1 MASITKYFDKSSSK
15 KRELSEQSNNG
26 DEPKKQREG
35 SQDLTDGWDD
45 IFLEGLTSPENS
57 AALVNFL
64 KKLEVMIKN
73 VADTT
78 ESTRSSQ
85 IKGEQHLVEMNQSI
99 STINEK
105 LIELEK
111 KLKEKDEIIDEL
123 QGNVK
128 ELSKTVDYLN
138 VQIDKQEQY
147 SRRNCLLLHNVG
159 ERENEDTDQLV
170 IDTRNDNMNE
180 KISINDI
187 DRTHRLGPVKSEEN
201 RKRPIIVKFSRYYVK
216 NKIFRNKKQLKGKN
230 FSITESLT
238 KRRMGE
244 LTKARAE
251 HGFKNVWTNDGKIL
265 FKNETSKKVKV
276 FYD

>member
-1 MASITKYFDKSSSK
+1 M
-15 KRELSEQSNNG
+15 
-26 DEPKKQREG
+26 
-35 SQDLTDGWDD
+35 TDGWDD

-147 SRRNCLLLHNVG
+147 S
-159 ERENEDTDQLV
+159 
-170 IDTRNDNMNE
+170 
-180 KISINDI
+180 
-187 DRTHRLGPVKSEEN
+187 
-201 RKRPIIVKFSRYYVK
+201 
-216 NKIFRNKKQLKGKN
+216 
-230 FSITESLT
+230 
-238 KRRMGE
+238 
-244 LTKARAE
+244 
-251 HGFKNVWTNDGKIL
+251 
-265 FKNETSKKVKV
+265 
-276 FYD
+276 

>member
-1 MASITKYFDKSSSK
+1 M
-15 KRELSEQSNNG
+15 
-26 DEPKKQREG
+26 
-35 SQDLTDGWDD
+35 
-45 IFLEGLTSPENS
+45 
-57 AALVNFL
+57 
-64 KKLEVMIKN
+64 
-73 VADTT
+73 
-78 ESTRSSQ
+78 
-85 IKGEQHLVEMNQSI
+85 
-99 STINEK
+99 
-105 LIELEK
+105 
-111 KLKEKDEIIDEL
+111 
-123 QGNVK
+123 
-128 ELSKTVDYLN
+128 
-138 VQIDKQEQY
+138 
-147 SRRNCLLLHNVG
+147 LLHNVG
-159 ERENEDTDQLV
+159 ESENEDTDQLV
-170 IDTRNDNMNE
+170 INTINDNMNE